1 MRYFYVFISFLLLF
15 AASSC
20 SLFKPKPAEPERV
33 SIRDIV
39 KEQGY
44 KITVYFDVNSDE
56 LSLIS
61 KDSIM
66 RTAKLSAVSNTEAYL
81 TGFADKTGNKE
92 NNVIL
97 SEKRVNAVK
106 NLLVS
111 LGISEEHIYLDYFG
125 DDLPVDDGETPEAY
139 AKNRRVELLL
149 TSKIEEAVTVNSGAS
164 KATIAALSVVK
175 QRKSAHDETGQPLEI
190 TAEQSKEQEIESE
203 NMQIETQEHL

>member
-1 MRYFYVFISFLLLF
+1 MRYFYVFVSFLFLF
-15 AASSC
+15 AASGC
-20 SLFKPKPAEPERV
+20 SFFKPKPSEDERV

-66 RTAKLSAVSNTEAYL
+66 RTAKLSAVSDTEAYL
-81 TGFADKTGNKE
+81 TGFADKTGIKE

-106 NLLVS
+106 NLLIS

-149 TSKIEEAVTVNSGAS
+149 TSKIEEAAAVNSGAS
-164 KATIAALSVVK
+164 KATIAALSVVQ
-175 QRKSAHDETGQPLEI
+175 QRKSASEASDQPLEI
-190 TAEQSKEQEIESE
+190 TAKQSEEEVLNE
-203 NMQIETQEHL
+203 NQIETQEQL